1 MKPDALSDARLSFSQ
16 VLCIAEALC
25 WEKESDWLWK
35 QIRKLNNIRN
45 SFSHQLKPQKYDEAI
60 KDFVEMCVEDPHELS
75 TKSSLV
81 LAMYAIYNNLNELKI

>member
-1 MKPDALSDARLSFSQ
+1 MHSSHAASRGE
-16 VLCIAEALC
+16 LC
-25 WEKESDWLWK
+25 KGS
-35 QIRKLNNIRN
+35 IRKLNNIRN